1 MKAQIKEIGEIVI
14 AGRKFL
20 EVIPEDKNV
29 DFMSAWMN
37 FFEDIKDNFDMKNYK
52 DCFGLS
58 ENMKMIDGKVAMD
71 YVICMRKEAFDKVP
85 EGFVTETIPG
95 GKYAVYTYK
104 GKIEEDKMSQ
114 FWNDIYSKW
123 LGEEKLEP
131 ITTHAFEYY
140 DHRWQ
145 DDSDDSELDIYV
157 PIK

>member
-14 AGRKFL
+14 AGKKYL

-29 DFMSAWMN
+29 DLMSAWMN
-37 FFEDIKDNFDMKNYK
+37 FFEDIKDNFDMKIYK

-71 YVICMRKEAFDKVP
+71 YVICMRKESFDKVP

-104 GKIEEDKMSQ
+104 GKIEEEKMSQ

-123 LGEEKLEP
+123 LAEEKLEP

>member
-14 AGRKFL
+14 AGKKYL

-29 DFMSAWMN
+29 DLMSAWMN